1 MKKRIIT
8 ICLIVIVIITGLII
22 CKTKCPPPE
31 TYSTC
36 FAIGNTNNVKQ
47 PNVNI
52 LKEELDI
59 ALSNKSEYSLVIIDG
74 ESDELSD
81 SGNLKYPYRILDS
94 ESNNKQ
100 YLNEQLNKMLDFK
113 PQNDE
118 IDILKALDTAASSI
132 DKDADYKKIVVY
144 SSGISTAGKLNFLQN
159 PDWLIADPNDIIELL
174 EKQEALPD
182 LKGIEVIWYGL
193 NHVEGGQNKL
203 DDFQY
208 YRLKCLWAAI
218 LKASGAEFEDIDM
231 IFNEKASTINEESL
245 IDKTDFPKVSIVDF
259 DDIIIFTE
267 EDFSFIPGT
276 SKLEKPENVIEILKP
291 IAEDIKNAGYPF
303 FYIIGSTASI
313 DTKEEC
319 IRLSD
324 ERAETIKKFL
334 CDLGI
339 PEQCL
344 KPYGIGREY
353 IDDDYTWRINDMY
366 SNGNLNSKLAQ
377 KNRKVMLIPVDS
389 NSGKEFIEDYNE
401 YFKNN

>member
-1 MKKRIIT
+1 MRKKIMIIT
-8 ICLIVIVIITGLII
+8 LIIVAIISGLII
-22 CKTKCPPPE
+22 CKIKCPHPE
-31 TYSTC
+31 TYSVC
-36 FAIGNTNNVKQ
+36 FAIGNTSNVMQ
-47 PNVNI
+47 LDENI
-52 LKEELDI
+52 LEEELDS
-59 ALSNKSEYSLVIIDG
+59 AFSNNSDYSLVIIDG
-74 ESDELSD
+74 NPIELSD
-81 SGNLKYPYRILDS
+81 SKPLKYPKRLFDS
-94 ESNNKQ
+94 QKNNKSV
-100 YLNEQLNKMLDFK
+100 LNEQLNKILDFK

-208 YRLKCLWAAI
+208 YRLKCLWAEI
-218 LKASGAEFEDIDM
+218 LKASGAEFENIDM
-231 IFNEKASTINEESL
+231 LFDEKASIVNKESL

-276 SKLEKPENVIEILKP
+276 SKLEKPENASEILKP

-303 FYIIGSTASI
+303 FYIVGSTASI

-324 ERAETIKKFL
+324 ERAETIKKIL

-344 KPYGIGREY
+344 KTYGIGREY